1 MDKRISQRSS
11 KLLAAAVASV
21 GLAGIGTSQSH
32 GGVVVDLRAT
42 YILNSPAYNAG
53 IPFADPKSVHANVGD
68 TILMNVVVRISGTN
82 GVQTVGDFDG
92 GGVANDTRNDD
103 TLQAMV
109 GAFQSVGTL
118 GGNFNNTVHGMQVSP
133 WGASGSTN
141 GTLNDF
147 DSDGD
152 LDLGALGTDPT
163 NMWASRAA
171 GPNATTIS
179 VSGNAMTGFVTKF
192 GVSAGSSFTQ
202 DTGGQL
208 GGQPP
213 TVDQII
219 DTNTADILMGE
230 LAWVVTNANG
240 AANVNFVPR
249 SNAEAAQLW
258 FEDGITTGKNAG
270 NAPFAV
276 GAPVNVV
283 VPEPATLG
291 LLGLASLGLLAR
303 RRQSR

>member
-1 MDKRISQRSS
+1 MEKRLSRRTSS

-21 GLAGIGTSQSH
+21 GLAGVGVSRSQ

-42 YILNSPAYNAG
+42 YILNSPNYNAG
-53 IPFADPKSVHANVGD
+53 IPYPNPKLADPNIGD
-68 TILMNVVVRISGTN
+68 TLLMNVVVRISGTN

-103 TLQAMV
+103 SLQALV
-109 GAFQSVGTL
+109 GAFQSVGSMH
-118 GGNFNNTVHGMQVSP
+118 GNFVNTAHAGQVSP
-133 WGASGSTN
+133 WNASGSTN
-141 GTLNDF
+141 GALLDF

-163 NMWASRAA
+163 NMWAARAA
-171 GPNATTIS
+171 GPSSTTVA

-192 GVSAGSSFTQ
+192 GVSAGSAFTQ

-219 DTNTADILMGE
+219 DTNTADILIGE
-230 LAWVVTNANG
+230 LLWVVTSVGGGDASI
-240 AANVNFVPR
+240 NFVPR
-249 SNAEAAQLW
+249 ANSEAAQLW
-258 FEDGITTGKNAG
+258 FEDGVTTGKNAG

-276 GAPVNVV
+276 GAPVNMFI
-283 VPEPATLG
+283 PEPTSIG

-303 RRQSR
+303 RR